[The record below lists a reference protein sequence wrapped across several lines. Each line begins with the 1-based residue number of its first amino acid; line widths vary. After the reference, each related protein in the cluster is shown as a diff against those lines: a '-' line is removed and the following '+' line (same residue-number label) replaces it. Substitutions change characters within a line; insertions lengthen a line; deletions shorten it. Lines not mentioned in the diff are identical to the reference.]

1 MKETVKY
8 TCRKKPWNYTC
19 AKEKERKSNDKIYL
33 FYFIYRGKSKVSL
46 PFFRSKFVSKLEFL
60 LYIIYHNRE
69 HLQIFRSSDLEEK
82 GSEFDEI
89 GNELEAFPLSSVSSI
104 RYDFRFRW
112 RIYARAKETVIFNLV
127 RLEPDKNSEANFE
140 SQRFP
145 R

>member
-1 MKETVKY
+1 MQ
-8 TCRKKPWNYTC
+8 RKK
-19 AKEKERKSNDKIYL
+19 KENRTIKFI
-33 FYFIYRGKSKVSL
+33 YFILFIVENRRFLFPSFARNSFRNSNSRYILFITTGK
-46 PFFRSKFVSKLEFL
+46 
-60 LYIIYHNRE
+60 
-69 HLQIFRSSDLEEK
+69 IFRSSDLEEK